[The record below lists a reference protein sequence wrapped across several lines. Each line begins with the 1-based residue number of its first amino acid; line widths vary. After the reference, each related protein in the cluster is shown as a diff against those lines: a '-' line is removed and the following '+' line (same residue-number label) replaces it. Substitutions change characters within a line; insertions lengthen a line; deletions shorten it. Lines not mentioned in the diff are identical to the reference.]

1 MTVTVRPAKVPTLR
15 ERASGVLLHVTSLPG
30 PHGSGDLGPQAY
42 GFVDL
47 LAHAGVRWWQ
57 VLPLNPPGGGAS
69 PYQAT
74 SVFAGNP
81 LLVALEPLIERGW
94 LRAHEVAEAL
104 PPDASDGRRVD
115 FARVARFRDAL
126 LRHAHAR
133 MLAEGNEGDAADLQ
147 AFSAREQSWLEDY
160 LIFTAQKRAQGDAPW
175 FDFPEP
181 LRRRDPDALATAR
194 SRHSGEIAFQRFVQ
208 WQFDV
213 QWRRL
218 RAHAHARGVGLL
230 GDVPIFV
237 ADDSADVW
245 AHQDLFFLGPDGRPT
260 VVAGVPPDYFSALGQ
275 RWGNALYRWDAMAA
289 GGYRWWIDR
298 LRVAFSRHDA
308 VRLDHFIGF
317 HRYWEI
323 PAAEPDA
330 RGGRFR
336 SGPGRAFFDA
346 VREALGDVQL
356 VAEDLGVLTPE
367 VEALRDELGL
377 PGMRVLQFSFG
388 VDPGARAHH
397 PHAFPRRCVVYTG
410 THDNDTILGWLR
422 DPRAAAQTPEGARL
436 RREREYALRYVA
448 SDGREPHWDMIRC
461 ALSSHADLAVLP
473 MQDVL
478 GLDGSARMNVPGTTE
493 GNWTWRMRV
502 QDVSHAVVERLR
514 GLLETYDRTWV
525 EAG

>member
-1 MTVTVRPAKVPTLR
+1 MTQAATAAKVPTLR
-15 ERASGVLLHVTSLPG
+15 ERASGVLLHLTSLPG

-47 LAHAGVRWWQ
+47 LASAGQRWWQ

-69 PYQAT
+69 PYQTT

-81 LLVALEPLIERGW
+81 LLVALEPLVERGW

-104 PPDASDGRRVD
+104 PPDPSDGRRVD
-115 FARVARFRDAL
+115 FPRVAAFRDAL
-126 LRHAHAR
+126 LRRAHAR
-133 MLAEGNEGDAADLQ
+133 MLAEGHEADAADLQ
-147 AFSAREQSWLEDY
+147 AFSAREGGWLEDY
-160 LIFTAQKRAQGDAPW
+160 LLFAAQKRSQADAAW
-175 FDFPEP
+175 FDFPAP
-181 LRRRDPDALATAR
+181 LRRRDPDALAAAR
-194 SRHSGEIAFQRFVQ
+194 QRHAAEIAFQRFVQ

-218 RAHAHARGVGLL
+218 RAYAHARGVGLL

-245 AHQDLFFLGPDGRPT
+245 AHQELFFLGEDGRPT

-275 RWGNALYRWDAMAA
+275 RWGNALYRWDALAER
-289 GGYRWWIDR
+289 GYAWWIER
-298 LRVAFSRHDA
+298 LRLAFARHDA

-317 HRYWEI
+317 QRYWEI

-336 SGPGRAFFDA
+336 PGPGRALFDA
-346 VREALGDVQL
+346 VRAALGDVQL

-367 VEALRDELGL
+367 VEALRDDLGL

-410 THDNDTILGWLR
+410 THDNDTALGWWR
-422 DPRAAAQTPEGARL
+422 DPRAAAQTAEGAHL
-436 RREREYALRYVA
+436 RRERDYAQRYLA
-448 SDGREPHWDMIRC
+448 SDGREPHWDLIRC
-461 ALSSHADLAVLP
+461 ALSNQAVLAIVP

-478 GLDGSARMNVPGTTE
+478 GLDATARMNVPGTTE
-493 GNWTWRMRV
+493 GNWAWRMRV
-502 QDVSHAVVERLR
+502 QDLPSGAVERLR
-514 GLLETYDRTWV
+514 ALAETYDRTAP
-525 EAG
+525 EAR